1 MNIVIKENKLTDE
14 LKEKCKNML
23 EKVKSMS
30 LKERREYYSK
40 IEALIQEL
48 SDNKSQNLDFNLKE
62 DKDKHKFD
70 HCYVKFEHGI
80 DKETEDVINELF
92 KILTNKID

>member
-23 EKVKSMS
+23 EKVESMS

-62 DKDKHKFD
+62 DKTKHKRD
-70 HCYVKFEHGI
+70 HCYVKFENEI
-80 DKETEDVINELF
+80 DEETKDIINKLF

>member
-70 HCYVKFEHGI
+70 HCYVEI
-80 DKETEDVINELF
+80 
-92 KILTNKID
+92 